1 MPIGS
6 MSTASLGNTA
16 SATQLNHHVY
26 CTSVSTKPDVS
37 KTLHDTASHDRSH
50 DIKTHYTFNH
60 APAGRHH
67 STPTHVSSA
76 YSHLVDAE
84 QSALIEN
91 LYVNNVK
98 RLQVATP
105 TPRSF
110 SGRGRHAL
118 TWRSHGHSLA
128 AYLWRHLRQTVVLPG
143 KCTVWRRWRHS

>member
-50 DIKTHYTFNH
+50 DIKTHYTFND

-98 RLQVATP
+98 RYKLPRPLPAPFQAAAAMLLPDEVTATAWLP
-105 TPRSF
+105 TCD
-110 SGRGRHAL
+110 GN
-118 TWRSHGHSLA
+118 
-128 AYLWRHLRQTVVLPG
+128 LRQTVVLPG
-143 KCTVWRRWRHS
+143 KCTVWRALTG